1 MSETNNEKGKIFDSV
16 FKTMCQKTPKLL
28 IPVINE
34 IFKTN
39 YKEEELVT
47 LANDEHI
54 KLNLKPI
61 DTDSCIKLRDK
72 YYHIECQSNP
82 DGEMVIR
89 MLEYDF
95 FIALEKN
102 RQLKDKDVIEFPQSA
117 AIYLRNTSRTPNHL
131 NITVRFADG
140 FEYPYKV
147 PVAKVK
153 EYSLQKILEKK
164 LMFFVPY
171 YIMRYENSS
180 REIYLKPEEKKQL
193 HEEYHKILEAVNTL
207 SSYEQGELM
216 RLIETVLDNYE
227 SLDKDVKEDV
237 ISMGGTILEFDHDK
251 IYQEGISIGEVRG
264 ETRGQKIGEKIGE
277 GRGETK
283 GMFKAVYTLEVKG
296 YNEETACDMI
306 DVNLEDY
313 KKFKAENRL
322 QLKQMEME
330 LNLQGPKR

>member
-1 MSETNNEKGKIFDSV
+1 MEVRMSSTSNEKVKIFDSV
-16 FKTMCQKTPKLL
+16 FKTMCEKTPKLL

-34 IFKTN
+34 IFKTDYN
-39 YKEEELVT
+39 EKELVT
-47 LANDEHI
+47 LANNEHI

-61 DTDSCIKLRDK
+61 DTDSCIRIRDK

-117 AIYLRNTSRTPNHL
+117 VLYLRNTSRTPNHL

-147 PVAKVK
+147 PVVKVK

-164 LMFFVPY
+164 LMFFAPY

-180 REIYLKPEEKKQL
+180 REMPLKPEEKRQI
-193 HEEYHKILEAVNTL
+193 HEDYHKILETVRTL
-207 SSYEQGELM
+207 SSYEQEALLK
-216 RLIETVLDNYE
+216 LIGAVLDSYK

-237 ISMGGTILEFDHDK
+237 MNMGVAILEFEHDK
-251 IYQEGISIGEVRG
+251 IYEEGKE
-264 ETRGQKIGEKIGE
+264 E
-277 GRGETK
+277 GRERGRKEGREEGREEGK
-283 GMFKAVYTLEVKG
+283 FEAAYNLEELG
-296 YNEETACDMI
+296 YNEETVCDMLRL
-306 DVNLEDY
+306 DLNGYKEYKEKNNLNEDLQVDRSVN
-313 KKFKAENRL
+313 KHI
-322 QLKQMEME
+322 
-330 LNLQGPKR
+330 

>member
-1 MSETNNEKGKIFDSV
+1 MSSTSNEKVKIFDSV
-16 FKTMCQKTPKLL
+16 FKTMCEKTPKLL

-34 IFKTN
+34 IFKTDYN
-39 YKEEELVT
+39 EKELVT
-47 LANDEHI
+47 LSNNEHI

-61 DTDSCIKLRDK
+61 DTDSCIRIRDK

-82 DGEMVIR
+82 DGEMIIR

-117 AIYLRNTSRTPNHL
+117 VLYLRNTSRTPNHL
-131 NITVRFADG
+131 NVTVRFADG

-147 PVAKVK
+147 PVIKVK

-180 REIYLKPEEKKQL
+180 REMPLKPEEKRQI
-193 HEEYHKILEAVNTL
+193 HEDYHKILETVRTL
-207 SSYEQGELM
+207 SSYEQEALLK
-216 RLIETVLDNYE
+216 LIGAVLDSYK

-237 ISMGGTILEFDHDK
+237 MNMGVAILEFEHDK
-251 IYQEGISIGEVRG
+251 IYEEGKE
-264 ETRGQKIGEKIGE
+264 E
-277 GRGETK
+277 GRERGRKEGREEGREEGTEEGK
-283 GMFKAVYTLEVKG
+283 FEAAYNLEELG
-296 YNEETACDMI
+296 YNEETVCDMLRL
-306 DVNLEDY
+306 DLNGYKEYKEKNNLNEDLQMDRSVN
-313 KKFKAENRL
+313 KHI
-322 QLKQMEME
+322 
-330 LNLQGPKR
+330 

>member
-1 MSETNNEKGKIFDSV
+1 MEVRMSSTSNEKVKIFDSV
-16 FKTMCQKTPKLL
+16 FKTMCEKTPKLL

-34 IFKTN
+34 IFKTDYN
-39 YKEEELVT
+39 EKELVT
-47 LANDEHI
+47 LSNNEHI

-61 DTDSCIKLRDK
+61 DTDSCIRIRDK

-82 DGEMVIR
+82 DGEMIIR

-117 AIYLRNTSRTPNHL
+117 VLYLRNTSRTPNHL
-131 NITVRFADG
+131 NVTVRFADG

-147 PVAKVK
+147 PVIKVK

-180 REIYLKPEEKKQL
+180 REMPLKPEEKRQI
-193 HEEYHKILEAVNTL
+193 HEDYHKILETVRTL
-207 SSYEQGELM
+207 SSYEQEALLK
-216 RLIETVLDNYE
+216 LIGAVLDSYK

-237 ISMGGTILEFDHDK
+237 MNMGVAILEFEHDK
-251 IYQEGISIGEVRG
+251 IYEEGKE
-264 ETRGQKIGEKIGE
+264 E
-277 GRGETK
+277 GRERGRKEGREEGREEGK
-283 GMFKAVYTLEVKG
+283 FEAAYNLEELG
-296 YNEETACDMI
+296 YNEETVCDMLRL
-306 DVNLEDY
+306 DLNGYKEYKEKNNLNEDLQVDRSVN
-313 KKFKAENRL
+313 KHI
-322 QLKQMEME
+322 
-330 LNLQGPKR
+330 

>member
-1 MSETNNEKGKIFDSV
+1 MEVRMSSTSNEKVKIFDSV
-16 FKTMCQKTPKLL
+16 FKTMCEKTPKLL

-34 IFKTN
+34 IFKTDYN
-39 YKEEELVT
+39 EKELVT
-47 LANDEHI
+47 LANNEHI

-61 DTDSCIKLRDK
+61 DTDSCIRIRDK

-117 AIYLRNTSRTPNHL
+117 VLYLRNTSRTPNHL

-147 PVAKVK
+147 PVVKVK

-180 REIYLKPEEKKQL
+180 REMPLKPEEKRQI
-193 HEEYHKILEAVNTL
+193 HEDYHKILETVRTL
-207 SSYEQGELM
+207 SSYEQEALLEL
-216 RLIETVLDNYE
+216 IGAVLDSYK

-237 ISMGGTILEFDHDK
+237 MNMGVAILEFEHDK
-251 IYQEGISIGEVRG
+251 IYEEGKE
-264 ETRGQKIGEKIGE
+264 E
-277 GRGETK
+277 GRERGRKEGREEGREEGK
-283 GMFKAVYTLEVKG
+283 FEAAYNLEELG
-296 YNEETACDMI
+296 YNEETVCDMLRL
-306 DVNLEDY
+306 DLNGYKEYKEKNNLNEDLQMDRSVN
-313 KKFKAENRL
+313 KHI
-322 QLKQMEME
+322 
-330 LNLQGPKR
+330 

>member
-1 MSETNNEKGKIFDSV
+1 MSSINNEKVKIFDSV
-16 FKTMCQKTPKLL
+16 FKTMCEKMPKLL

-34 IFKTN
+34 IFKTDYN
-39 YKEEELVT
+39 EKELVT
-47 LANDEHI
+47 LANNEHI

-61 DTDSCIKLRDK
+61 DTDSCIKIRNK

-117 AIYLRNTSRTPNHL
+117 VIYLRNTSRTPNHL
-131 NITVRFADG
+131 DITVRFADG

-147 PVAKVK
+147 PVVKVK

-164 LMFFVPY
+164 LMFFAPY

-180 REIYLKPEEKKQL
+180 KEMPLKPEEKMQI
-193 HEEYHKILEAVNTL
+193 HEDYHKILEAVHTL
-207 SSYEQGELM
+207 PCYEQEALLEL
-216 RLIETVLDNYE
+216 IGAVLDSYK

-237 ISMGGTILEFDHDK
+237 MNMGVAILEFDHDK
-251 IYQEGISIGEVRG
+251 IYEEGKE
-264 ETRGQKIGEKIGE
+264 E
-277 GRGETK
+277 GRERGREEGREEGK
-283 GMFKAVYTLEVKG
+283 FEAAYNLEELG
-296 YNEETACDMI
+296 YNEETVCDM
-306 DVNLEDY
+306 
-313 KKFKAENRL
+313 L
-322 QLKQMEME
+322 QLDLKGYQGYKVKNNLKELDLKME
-330 LNLQGPKR
+330 LPINKRI

>member
-1 MSETNNEKGKIFDSV
+1 MSSTSNEKVKIFDSV
-16 FKTMCQKTPKLL
+16 FKTMCEKTPKLL

-34 IFKTN
+34 IFKTDYN
-39 YKEEELVT
+39 EKELVT
-47 LANDEHI
+47 LSNNEHI

-61 DTDSCIKLRDK
+61 DTDSCIRIRDK

-82 DGEMVIR
+82 DGEMIIR

-117 AIYLRNTSRTPNHL
+117 VLYLRNTSRTPNHL
-131 NITVRFADG
+131 NVTVRFADG

-147 PVAKVK
+147 PVIKVK

-180 REIYLKPEEKKQL
+180 REMPLKPEEKRQI
-193 HEEYHKILEAVNTL
+193 HEDYHKILETVRTL
-207 SSYEQGELM
+207 SSYEQEALLEL
-216 RLIETVLDNYE
+216 IGAVLDSYK

-237 ISMGGTILEFDHDK
+237 MNMGVAILEFEHDK
-251 IYQEGISIGEVRG
+251 IYEEGKE
-264 ETRGQKIGEKIGE
+264 E
-277 GRGETK
+277 GRERGRKEGREEGREEGK
-283 GMFKAVYTLEVKG
+283 FEAAYNLEELG
-296 YNEETACDMI
+296 YNEETVCDMLRL
-306 DVNLEDY
+306 DLNGYKEYKEKNNLNEDLQMDRSVN
-313 KKFKAENRL
+313 KHI
-322 QLKQMEME
+322 
-330 LNLQGPKR
+330 

>member
-1 MSETNNEKGKIFDSV
+1 MEVRMSSTSNEKVKIFDSV
-16 FKTMCQKTPKLL
+16 FKTMCEKTPKLL

-34 IFKTN
+34 IFKTDYN
-39 YKEEELVT
+39 EKELVT
-47 LANDEHI
+47 LSNNEHI

-61 DTDSCIKLRDK
+61 DTDSCIRIRDK

-82 DGEMVIR
+82 DGEMIIR

-117 AIYLRNTSRTPNHL
+117 VLYLRNTSRTPNHL
-131 NITVRFADG
+131 NVTVRFADG

-147 PVAKVK
+147 PVIKVK

-180 REIYLKPEEKKQL
+180 REMPLKPEEKRQI
-193 HEEYHKILEAVNTL
+193 HEDYHKILETVRTL
-207 SSYEQGELM
+207 SSYEQEALLEL
-216 RLIETVLDNYE
+216 IGAVLDSYK

-237 ISMGGTILEFDHDK
+237 MNMGVAILEFEHDK
-251 IYQEGISIGEVRG
+251 IYEEG
-264 ETRGQKIGEKIGE
+264 TDE
-277 GRGETK
+277 GRARVRKEGREEGREEGK
-283 GMFKAVYTLEVKG
+283 FEAAYNLEELG
-296 YNEETACDMI
+296 YNEETVCDMLRL
-306 DVNLEDY
+306 DLNGYKEYKEKNNLNEDLQVDRSVN
-313 KKFKAENRL
+313 KHI
-322 QLKQMEME
+322 
-330 LNLQGPKR
+330 

>member
-1 MSETNNEKGKIFDSV
+1 MEVQMSRTNNEKVKIFDSV
-16 FKTMCQKTPKLL
+16 FKTMCEKTPKLL

-34 IFKTN
+34 IFKTDYN
-39 YKEEELVT
+39 EKELVI
-47 LANDEHI
+47 LSNNEHI

-117 AIYLRNTSRTPNHL
+117 VLYLRNTSRTPNHL
-131 NITVRFADG
+131 DITVRFADG
-140 FEYPYKV
+140 FEHPYKV
-147 PVAKVK
+147 PVVKVK

-164 LMFFVPY
+164 LMFFAPY

-180 REIYLKPEEKKQL
+180 KEMPLKPEEKRQI
-193 HEEYHKILEAVNTL
+193 HEDYHKILEAVHTL
-207 SSYEQGELM
+207 PCYEQEALLG
-216 RLIETVLDNYE
+216 LIGAVLDSYK

-237 ISMGGTILEFDHDK
+237 MNMGVAILEFEHDK
-251 IYQEGISIGEVRG
+251 IYEEGKE
-264 ETRGQKIGEKIGE
+264 E
-277 GRGETK
+277 GRERGREEGREEGK
-283 GMFKAVYTLEVKG
+283 FEAAYNLEELG
-296 YNEETACDMI
+296 YNEETVCDMLRL
-306 DVNLEDY
+306 DLNGYKEYKEKNNLNED
-313 KKFKAENRL
+313 
-322 QLKQMEME
+322 LKVDIAR
-330 LNLQGPKR
+330 NKRI

>member
-1 MSETNNEKGKIFDSV
+1 MSSTSNEKVKIFDSV
-16 FKTMCQKTPKLL
+16 FKTMCEKTPKLL

-34 IFKTN
+34 IFKTDYN
-39 YKEEELVT
+39 EKELVT
-47 LANDEHI
+47 LANNEHI

-61 DTDSCIKLRDK
+61 DTDSCIRIRDK

-82 DGEMVIR
+82 DGEMIIR

-117 AIYLRNTSRTPNHL
+117 VLYLRNTSRTPNHL
-131 NITVRFADG
+131 NVTVRFADG

-147 PVAKVK
+147 PVIKVK

-180 REIYLKPEEKKQL
+180 REMPLKPEEKRQI
-193 HEEYHKILEAVNTL
+193 HEDYHKILETVRTL
-207 SSYEQGELM
+207 SSYEQEALLK
-216 RLIETVLDNYE
+216 LIGAVLDSYK

-237 ISMGGTILEFDHDK
+237 MNMGVAILEFEHDK
-251 IYQEGISIGEVRG
+251 IYEEGKE
-264 ETRGQKIGEKIGE
+264 E
-277 GRGETK
+277 GREIGRKEGTEEARQERK
-283 GMFKAVYTLEVKG
+283 FEAADHLEELG
-296 YNEETACDMI
+296 YNEETVCDMLRL
-306 DVNLEDY
+306 DLNGYKEYKEKNNLNEDLQVDRSVN
-313 KKFKAENRL
+313 KHI
-322 QLKQMEME
+322 
-330 LNLQGPKR
+330 

>member
-1 MSETNNEKGKIFDSV
+1 MEVRMSSTSNEKVKIFDSV
-16 FKTMCQKTPKLL
+16 FKTMCEKTPKLL

-34 IFKTN
+34 IFKTDYN
-39 YKEEELVT
+39 EKELVT
-47 LANDEHI
+47 LANNEHI

-61 DTDSCIKLRDK
+61 DTDSCIRIRDK

-82 DGEMVIR
+82 DGEMIIR

-117 AIYLRNTSRTPNHL
+117 VLYLRNTSRTPNHL

-147 PVAKVK
+147 PVVKVK

-180 REIYLKPEEKKQL
+180 REMPLKPEEKRQI
-193 HEEYHKILEAVNTL
+193 HEDYHKILETVRTL
-207 SSYEQGELM
+207 SSYEQEALLEL
-216 RLIETVLDNYE
+216 IGAVLDSYK

-237 ISMGGTILEFDHDK
+237 MNMGVAILEFEHDK
-251 IYQEGISIGEVRG
+251 IYEEGKE
-264 ETRGQKIGEKIGE
+264 E
-277 GRGETK
+277 GRERGRKEGREEGREEGK
-283 GMFKAVYTLEVKG
+283 FEAAYNLEELG
-296 YNEETACDMI
+296 YNEETVCDMLRL
-306 DVNLEDY
+306 DLNGYKEYKEKNNLNEDLQMDRSVN
-313 KKFKAENRL
+313 KHI
-322 QLKQMEME
+322 
-330 LNLQGPKR
+330 

>member
-1 MSETNNEKGKIFDSV
+1 MSSTSNEKVKIFDSV
-16 FKTMCQKTPKLL
+16 FKTMCEKTPKLL

-34 IFKTN
+34 IFKTDYN
-39 YKEEELVT
+39 EKELVT
-47 LANDEHI
+47 LSNNEHI

-61 DTDSCIKLRDK
+61 DTDSCIRIRDK

-117 AIYLRNTSRTPNHL
+117 VLYLRNTSRTPNHL

-147 PVAKVK
+147 PVVKVK

-164 LMFFVPY
+164 LMFFAPY

-180 REIYLKPEEKKQL
+180 REMPLKPEEKRQI
-193 HEEYHKILEAVNTL
+193 HEDYHKILETVRTL
-207 SSYEQGELM
+207 SSYEQEALLEL
-216 RLIETVLDNYE
+216 IGAVLDSYK

-237 ISMGGTILEFDHDK
+237 MNMGVAILEFEHDK
-251 IYQEGISIGEVRG
+251 IYEEGKE
-264 ETRGQKIGEKIGE
+264 E
-277 GRGETK
+277 GRERGRKEGREEGREEGK
-283 GMFKAVYTLEVKG
+283 FEAAYNLEELG
-296 YNEETACDMI
+296 YNEETVCDMLRL
-306 DVNLEDY
+306 DLNGYKEYKEKNNLNEDLQMDRSVN
-313 KKFKAENRL
+313 KHI
-322 QLKQMEME
+322 
-330 LNLQGPKR
+330 

>member
-1 MSETNNEKGKIFDSV
+1 MEVRMSSTSNEKVKIFDSV
-16 FKTMCQKTPKLL
+16 FKTMCEKTPKLL

-34 IFKTN
+34 IFKTDYN
-39 YKEEELVT
+39 EKELVT
-47 LANDEHI
+47 LANNEHI

-61 DTDSCIKLRDK
+61 DTDSCIRIRDK

-117 AIYLRNTSRTPNHL
+117 VLYLRNTSQTPNHL
-131 NITVRFADG
+131 DITVRFADG

-147 PVAKVK
+147 PVSKVK

-164 LMFFVPY
+164 LMFFAPY

-180 REIYLKPEEKKQL
+180 REIYLKPEEKIQI

-207 SSYEQGELM
+207 SCYEQGELM
-216 RLIETVLDNYE
+216 KLIETVLDNYE

-237 ISMGGTILEFDHDK
+237 INMGGTILEFEHDK
-251 IYQEGISIGEVRG
+251 IYQEGISKGE
-264 ETRGQKIGEKIGE
+264 KIGEARGE

-283 GMFKAVYTLEVKG
+283 GMFKAVYTLETKG
-296 YNEETACDMI
+296 YNEETACDMV
-306 DVNLEDY
+306 DVKLEDY
-313 KKFKAENRL
+313 RRFKEKNKL
-322 QLKQMEME
+322 ELKEME
-330 LNLQGPKR
+330 IGLKLKGPKR

>member
-1 MSETNNEKGKIFDSV
+1 MNIANNEKVKIFDSV
-16 FKTMCQKTPKLL
+16 FKTMCERTPKLL

-34 IFKTN
+34 IFKTD
-39 YKEEELVT
+39 YSEKELVT
-47 LANDEHI
+47 LANNEHI

-61 DTDSCIKLRDK
+61 DTDSCIKIRNK

-117 AIYLRNTSRTPNHL
+117 VLYLRNTSRTPNHL
-131 NITVRFADG
+131 DITVRFADG

-147 PVAKVK
+147 PVVKVK

-164 LMFFVPY
+164 LMFFAPY

-180 REIYLKPEEKKQL
+180 KEIPLKPEEKRQI
-193 HEEYHKILEAVNTL
+193 HEEYHKIWEAVHTL
-207 SSYEQGELM
+207 PCYEQKELFG
-216 RLIETVLDNYE
+216 LVEAILDSYK

-237 ISMGGTILEFDHDK
+237 ISMGGAILEFDHDK
-251 IYQEGISIGEVRG
+251 IYEEGKE
-264 ETRGQKIGEKIGE
+264 E
-277 GRGETK
+277 GRERGRKEGREEGK
-283 GMFKAVYTLEVKG
+283 FEAAYNLEELG
-296 YNEETACDMI
+296 YNEETICDMLRLDLGGYKEYKVKNKLKEPDLKVEI
-306 DVNLEDY
+306 PVN
-313 KKFKAENRL
+313 
-322 QLKQMEME
+322 
-330 LNLQGPKR
+330 KRI

>member
-1 MSETNNEKGKIFDSV
+1 MSSTSNEKVKIFDSV
-16 FKTMCQKTPKLL
+16 FKTMCEKTPKLL

-34 IFKTN
+34 IFKTDYN
-39 YKEEELVT
+39 EKELVT
-47 LANDEHI
+47 LANNEHI

-61 DTDSCIKLRDK
+61 DTDSCIRIRDK

-117 AIYLRNTSRTPNHL
+117 VLYLRNTSRTPNHL
-131 NITVRFADG
+131 NVTVRFADG

-147 PVAKVK
+147 PVIKVK

-180 REIYLKPEEKKQL
+180 REMPLKPEEKRQI
-193 HEEYHKILEAVNTL
+193 HEDYHKILETVRTL
-207 SSYEQGELM
+207 SSYEQEALLEL
-216 RLIETVLDNYE
+216 IGAVLDSYK

-237 ISMGGTILEFDHDK
+237 MNMGVAILEFEHDK
-251 IYQEGISIGEVRG
+251 IYEEGKE
-264 ETRGQKIGEKIGE
+264 E
-277 GRGETK
+277 GRERGRKEGREEGK
-283 GMFKAVYTLEVKG
+283 FEAAYNLEELG
-296 YNEETACDMI
+296 YNEETVCDMLRL
-306 DVNLEDY
+306 DLNGYKEYKEKNNLNEDLQVDRSVN
-313 KKFKAENRL
+313 KHI
-322 QLKQMEME
+322 
-330 LNLQGPKR
+330 

>member
-1 MSETNNEKGKIFDSV
+1 MSSTSNEKVKIFDSV
-16 FKTMCQKTPKLL
+16 FKTMCEKTPKLL

-34 IFKTN
+34 IFKTDYN
-39 YKEEELVT
+39 EKELVT
-47 LANDEHI
+47 LSNNEHI

-61 DTDSCIKLRDK
+61 DTDSCIRIRDK

-82 DGEMVIR
+82 DGEMIIR

-117 AIYLRNTSRTPNHL
+117 VLYLRNTSRTPNHL

-147 PVAKVK
+147 PVVKVK

-180 REIYLKPEEKKQL
+180 REMPLKPEEKRQI
-193 HEEYHKILEAVNTL
+193 HEDYHKILETVRTL
-207 SSYEQGELM
+207 SSYEQEALLK
-216 RLIETVLDNYE
+216 LIGAVLDSYK

-237 ISMGGTILEFDHDK
+237 MNMGVAILEFEHDK
-251 IYQEGISIGEVRG
+251 IYEEGKE
-264 ETRGQKIGEKIGE
+264 E
-277 GRGETK
+277 GRERGRKEGREEGREEGK
-283 GMFKAVYTLEVKG
+283 FEAAYNLEELG
-296 YNEETACDMI
+296 YNEETVCDMLRL
-306 DVNLEDY
+306 DLNGYKEYKEKNNLNEDLQMDRSVN
-313 KKFKAENRL
+313 KHI
-322 QLKQMEME
+322 
-330 LNLQGPKR
+330 

>member
-1 MSETNNEKGKIFDSV
+1 MSSTSNEKVKIFDSV
-16 FKTMCQKTPKLL
+16 FKTMCEKTPKLL

-34 IFKTN
+34 IFKTDYN
-39 YKEEELVT
+39 EKELVT
-47 LANDEHI
+47 LSNNEHI

-61 DTDSCIKLRDK
+61 DTDSCIRIRDK

-82 DGEMVIR
+82 DGEMIIR

-117 AIYLRNTSRTPNHL
+117 VLYLRNTSRTPNHL
-131 NITVRFADG
+131 NVTVRFADG

-147 PVAKVK
+147 PVIKVK

-180 REIYLKPEEKKQL
+180 REMPLKPEEKRQI
-193 HEEYHKILEAVNTL
+193 HEDYHKILETVRTL
-207 SSYEQGELM
+207 SSYEQEALLK
-216 RLIETVLDNYE
+216 LIGAVLDSYK

-237 ISMGGTILEFDHDK
+237 MNMGVAILEFEHDK
-251 IYQEGISIGEVRG
+251 IYEEGKE
-264 ETRGQKIGEKIGE
+264 E
-277 GRGETK
+277 GRERGRKEGREEGREEGK
-283 GMFKAVYTLEVKG
+283 FEAAYNLEELG
-296 YNEETACDMI
+296 YNEETVCDMLRL
-306 DVNLEDY
+306 DLNGYKEYKEKNNLNEDLQMDRSVN
-313 KKFKAENRL
+313 KHI
-322 QLKQMEME
+322 
-330 LNLQGPKR
+330 